1 MLTAVGPEQAN
12 GALNV
17 VAVQVRVS
25 ARARVVFMAHAL
37 RACRALQRCPPAAVP
52 WPCMDDGPAAARAR
66 PDRAGYSA
74 GNARLASFAPPS
86 VVCIGDG
93 EDTNGWNHIICH
105 NR

>member
-25 ARARVVFMAHAL
+25 ARARVAFMAHAL

-52 WPCMDDGPAAARAR
+52 
-66 PDRAGYSA
+66 
-74 GNARLASFAPPS
+74 
-86 VVCIGDG
+86 
-93 EDTNGWNHIICH
+93 
-105 NR
+105 